1 MDNHVYRGTSESR
14 CASCGEFW
22 EHPNHKAQHKQVTVP
37 TVDLY
42 IGIDPGVLNCAL
54 VAWSPTRGLVGQWKP
69 AVKTLPKGVL
79 RLRYLMD
86 NIDRELRRLGGGH
99 IRQIALEHYSMLE
112 KFGQH
117 NSGEVGGAI
126 KLAILGFFG
135 GSDRRA
141 FPVLAS
147 PQQIKKFATGNGNTK
162 KELLTKE
169 VLKRWDM
176 DFNDT
181 NLAEAYIL
189 ARMAHAY
196 EAEPEMTAFQR
207 DVIKALQG
215 RTEWSPPPAA
225 SPAPRRLIRRAQ

>member
-1 MDNHVYRGTSESR
+1 
-14 CASCGEFW
+14 
-22 EHPNHKAQHKQVTVP
+22 VTKP
-37 TVDLY
+37 SVDLY

-69 AVKTLPKGVL
+69 VAKTLPKGVL
-79 RLRYLMD
+79 RLRYLMT
-86 NIDRELRRLGGGH
+86 NIRRELRRLSEQGE
-99 IRQIALEHYSMLE
+99 ICQIAMEHYSMLE

-126 KLAILGFFG
+126 KLAILTFFDDG
-135 GSDRRA
+135 VYNGNRRS
-141 FPVLAS
+141 FPVLPS

-169 VLKRWDM
+169 VLKRWNE

-196 EAEPEMTAFQR
+196 ATDPEMTNFQR

-215 RTEWSPPPAA
+215 RTEWAPVEITTSP
-225 SPAPRRLIRRAQ
+225 PRRLIRRAQ